1 MLTKLASVALAAT
14 LVSAQ
19 TFSSCNPTLKDGC
32 PNPKALGSKIVET
45 DFRTGAGSFL
55 KELDGTKITHDK
67 DLGAVYT
74 INKET
79 DAPTT
84 QSDLWIFFGQVDV
97 VLRAAPGAGIVTSV
111 VLQSADL
118 DEIDWEWVGKDN
130 TQVQTNYFSKGC
142 TEVYDRGGFSPVSN
156 PMGDYHTYTIKWTRD
171 RLDWIID
178 GTTVRTLLAKDAK
191 GCSGFP
197 QSPMQVKLGT
207 WVAGKSSA
215 QPGTIEWAG
224 GLANFDSAPFNA
236 YYKSVRVQDFMG
248 GGDAKEATEYVYT
261 DRSGSWQSIKVV
273 NDGKQVGGST
283 SSSTSSKATS
293 SATSTSSSATT
304 LTTLSSSH
312 TVSSNGTATTARTPT
327 GTSGNQVASTTT
339 GSTSLSTGAAPT
351 AAGNMVAVG
360 AAALLGYLVL

>member
-19 TFSSCNPTLKDGC
+19 TFSTCNPTLKDGC
-32 PNPKALGSKIVET
+32 PNPKALGSKTVET
-45 DFRTGAGSFL
+45 DFRTGTGSFL

-67 DLGAVYT
+67 DLGAVYS

-97 VLRAAPGAGIVTSV
+97 ELRAAPGVGIVTSV

-156 PMGDYHTYTIKWTRD
+156 PIGDYHTYTIKWTRD

-178 GTTVRTLLAKDAK
+178 GTTVRTLMAKDAK
-191 GCSGFP
+191 GCSGYP

-215 QPGTIEWAG
+215 APGTIEWAG

-236 YYKSVRVQDFMG
+236 YYKSIRVQDFMG

-261 DRSGSWQSIKVV
+261 DRTGSWQSIKVV
-273 NDGKQVGGST
+273 NDGKAVDNGSKDSSSSSSGSAT
-283 SSSTSSKATS
+283 KTSDSSSTSTGFSTV
-293 SATSTSSSATT
+293 TST
-304 LTTLSSSH
+304 
-312 TVSSNGTATTARTPT
+312 TP
-327 GTSGNQVASTTT
+327 TTT
-339 GSTSLSTGAAPT
+339 GSGSSTGTTGGSSSGTGAGSQTSHTAAPN
-351 AAGNMVAVG
+351 AAGKLALGNVAVVG
-360 AAALLGYLVL
+360 AALAYLAL